1 MRISASDWTPDKV
14 IGGNAALDFVNTVDK
29 WTGEPVDRLGDAL
42 VLARWA
48 EAAGLLYDDDMKRV
62 AKEIARDP
70 KGAAKFYKD
79 AARLRAALWRIFHAV
94 GNGNDVDDNDLAL
107 IDDWKA
113 RAARHCRIARDGDGF
128 RRRCTEAA
136 PALERAARL
145 IVEAAEELLL
155 EGRLDRLH
163 VCGGESCEWMF
174 LDTSKNGQRR
184 WCSMATCGND
194 AKVKKHRMRKKKKAA

>member
-1 MRISASDWTPDKV
+1 MRISAHDWGPDDV

-29 WTGEPVDRLGDAL
+29 WSSEPVDRLGDAAM
-42 VLARWA
+42 LARWA
-48 EAAGLLYDDDMKRV
+48 EAAGLLYGDDMDRA
-62 AKEIARDP
+62 AKDIANDP

-79 AARLRAALWRIFHAV
+79 AVRLRAALWRIFHAV
-94 GNGNDVDDNDLAL
+94 ANGNDVSNDDLAL
-107 IDDWKA
+107 IDDWKV
-113 RAARHCRIARDGDGF
+113 RATRHCRIARDGDGF

-136 PALERAARL
+136 PALERTARL

-163 VCGGESCEWMF
+163 VCGGDSCEWMF